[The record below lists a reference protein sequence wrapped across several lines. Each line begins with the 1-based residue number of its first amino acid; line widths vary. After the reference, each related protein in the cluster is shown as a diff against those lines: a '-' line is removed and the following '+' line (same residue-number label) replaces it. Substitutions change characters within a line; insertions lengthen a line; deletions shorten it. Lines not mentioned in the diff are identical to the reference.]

1 MKVWC
6 GEYGAVG
13 NREGRGR
20 GEKRERGE
28 EGEEGR
34 EGGERGGGGWNKQQA
49 GRAEQC

>member
-6 GEYGAVG
+6 GVVNTA
-13 NREGRGR
+13 RRRTGR
-20 GEKRERGE
+20 E
-28 EGEEGR
+28 EGEGRRGREEG